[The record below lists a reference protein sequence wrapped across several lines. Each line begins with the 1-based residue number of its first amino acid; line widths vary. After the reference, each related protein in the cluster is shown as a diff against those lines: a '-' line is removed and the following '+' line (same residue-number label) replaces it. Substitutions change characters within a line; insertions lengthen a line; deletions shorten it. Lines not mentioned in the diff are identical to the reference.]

1 MAHHKC
7 LKKVSNCDCIKDDLE
22 ELKILRK
29 KLKVHEFYDKLKEAI
44 DKLEENGNWSQYK
57 YGRLVQPGRT
67 QSLYL
72 SEMSEERVTL
82 LNHTGSP
89 SLKRPGSSL

>member
-44 DKLEENGNWSQYK
+44 DKLEENGNWS
-57 YGRLVQPGRT
+57 
-67 QSLYL
+67 
-72 SEMSEERVTL
+72 
-82 LNHTGSP
+82 
-89 SLKRPGSSL
+89 